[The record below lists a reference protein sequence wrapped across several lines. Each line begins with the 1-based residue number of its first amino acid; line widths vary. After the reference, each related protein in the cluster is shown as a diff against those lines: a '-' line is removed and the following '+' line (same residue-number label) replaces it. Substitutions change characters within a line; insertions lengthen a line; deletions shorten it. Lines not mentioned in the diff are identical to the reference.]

1 VEDTTPLSF
10 SFSGNSLA
18 AYFEILELPLTKP
31 LSKTDPFSFK
41 GEIIWKISA
50 PSSISGAKW
59 PRVTYGDLPGGFSQ
73 ILPEQGP
80 PHKLAE
86 DKLYVA
92 RIVGGKNSQT
102 AEFFEIRNGKPINVT
117 DKVFGP

>member
-1 VEDTTPLSF
+1 MMEKAQHLGVSADIAQHTLRLSRD
-10 SFSGNSLA
+10 L
-18 AYFEILELPLTKP
+18 LPGVQRAL
-31 LSKTDPFSFK
+31 
-41 GEIIWKISA
+41 
-50 PSSISGAKW
+50 
-59 PRVTYGDLPGGFSQ
+59 RGGFSQ